1 MPDSRLSL
9 IGMALRDARDLR
21 GLTQNELA
29 KMAAVSRGTIVSY
42 EQVAAKSRH
51 KLSEVLAALQLP
63 EDILWEFVEIYEA
76 MSARLTQEGG
86 DPGRTVLDRLLERK
100 AAEQR
105 SVYAQGSGASAMEL
119 AEGGMAGID
128 RVVGAGAHF
137 LSVFL
142 SWMLDSFS
150 PRSKT

>member
-21 GLTQNELA
+21 GLTQDELA
-29 KMAAVSRGTIVSY
+29 KMAAVSRSTIVSY

-51 KLSEVLAALQLP
+51 KLSEVLEALELP

-86 DPGRTVLDRLLERK
+86 EPGRTVLDRLLERK
-100 AAEQR
+100 ATEQ
-105 SVYAQGSGASAMEL
+105 SVYPQGSGVSAMEL
-119 AEGGMAGID
+119 AEGGAAGID
-128 RVVGAGAHF
+128 RVVRAGAQF

-142 SWMLDSFS
+142 SWMFDSFS